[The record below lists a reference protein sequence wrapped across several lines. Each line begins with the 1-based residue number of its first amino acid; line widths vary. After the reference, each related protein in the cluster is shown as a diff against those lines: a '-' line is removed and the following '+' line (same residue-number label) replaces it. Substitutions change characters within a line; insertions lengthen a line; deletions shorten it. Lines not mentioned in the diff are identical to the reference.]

1 MENAAHYFILSQQT
15 PKGDSYMRSS
25 VGKAVRSVLLVALG
39 FWTSSCST
47 SPASHSS
54 TGSAAQVPTQL
65 AKDLIGTWVLVGEP
79 GNADEIAGSRLK
91 FLTGRYWTITEAD
104 PTTGLTIYHHGGTY
118 TLEGDKYTETVEY
131 ANPST
136 SNLINQSFQFAI
148 KIDGDTLTQTGI
160 GNPWTEK
167 WKRAV
172 PKGAVATAMKPKV
185 LTVTVMNSD
194 GRPLTNVTVVCVGP
208 DAHAILNGTVLD
220 GGDERL
226 QTDSKG
232 QFSIP
237 LGSPDLVLVS
247 TDKGFSLSHSWDLA
261 KKPTMILLP
270 WGRIE
275 GVLVNRNRPVSN
287 QRLMLM
293 LDWRCLGGNI
303 FDRLWTTNE
312 VTTDSQGRF
321 TFEPAPPMGL
331 CLSGIERSTNIW
343 YDLGH
348 FEVQPGQISNL
359 RLATNGRIVS
369 GRVEAT
375 PDLPRNLDLNSC
387 EIWLKPVSARQRV
400 IPALP
405 KEVDTIEKRTTW
417 WEDWYRSDAGQIV
430 FPPLDKRG
438 SPLTVQSNGDFMSE
452 IVVAPGRY
460 WINGSLIQ
468 NRKKVGKI
476 DQYVDIAW
484 GDDSDTP
491 YDLGKIMLKP
501 ALQAGDLAPGINTK
515 TLDDK
520 PLKLSNFRGKYVLL
534 DFWATWC
541 GPCRAEMPNL
551 KNVYESFGNDR
562 HFAMISLSLDSE
574 PSQPKG
580 YIEANKV
587 GWEQVFLG
595 DWNLDSVT
603 KAFEVDSIPSIWL
616 IGPDGKIIARG
627 LRGSKIKETVAA
639 ALGNAERE

>member
-1 MENAAHYFILSQQT
+1 
-15 PKGDSYMRSS
+15 
-25 VGKAVRSVLLVALG
+25 VLLVTLG
-39 FWTSSCST
+39 FWTCSCST
-47 SPASHSS
+47 SPAGHSS
-54 TGSAAQVPTQL
+54 TGSTAQAPTQL
-65 AKDLIGTWVLVGEP
+65 AKNLTGTWVLVGEA
-79 GNADEIAGSRLK
+79 GNADEIPSSRLK
-91 FLTGRYWTITEAD
+91 FLTGGYWTITEAD
-104 PTTGLTIYHHGGTY
+104 PNTGLTINHHGGTY

-136 SNLINQSFQFAI
+136 SNLIGQSFQFAI

-172 PKGAVATAMKPKV
+172 PKGTVGTVMKPKV
-185 LTVTVMNSD
+185 LTVTVINPD
-194 GRPLTNVTVVCVGP
+194 GKPLANVTVVCVGP
-208 DAHAILNGTVLD
+208 DAHAILNDTALD
-220 GGDERL
+220 GGGERL

-237 LGSPDLVLVS
+237 LDAPKLFLVS
-247 TDKGFSLSHSWDLA
+247 TDKGFSLSPSSDLA
-261 KKPTMILLP
+261 KNPTMTLMP

-275 GVLVNRNRPVSN
+275 GVLVNRSRPVSN
-287 QRLMLM
+287 QRVLLM
-293 LDWRCLGGNI
+293 LDWRCIGGNVSDT
-303 FDRLWTTNE
+303 FWTTNQ
-312 VTTDSQGRF
+312 VTTDSRGRF
-321 TFEPAPPMGL
+321 IFEHVPPVGL
-331 CLSGIERSTNIW
+331 CLNGVERSKNIW
-343 YDLGH
+343 DDLGH
-348 FEVQPGQISNL
+348 FEVQPGQVRNI
-359 RLATNGRIVS
+359 RLTTNGRLIS
-369 GRVEAT
+369 GRVEST
-375 PDLPRNLDLNSC
+375 PDMPGNLDLNSC
-387 EIWLKPVSARQRV
+387 EIWLKPITARKGV

-405 KEVDTIEKRTTW
+405 KEIDTIEKRTAW
-417 WEDWYRSDAGQIV
+417 WEDWYRSEEGQLV

-438 SPLTVQSNGDFMSE
+438 SSLTVLSNGDFMSE

-460 WINGSLIQ
+460 WINGSLVQ

-484 GDDSDTP
+484 GGDSDAP
-491 YDLGKIMLKP
+491 YDLGRIMLKP
-501 ALQAGDLAPGINTK
+501 ALQAGDLAPEISTK

-520 PLKLSNFRGKYVLL
+520 PLKLSDFHGKYVLL

-551 KNVYESFGNDR
+551 KKVYETFRSDPR
-562 HFAMISLSLDSE
+562 FAMISLSLDSDR
-574 PSQPKG
+574 SQPKG

-627 LRGSKIKETVAA
+627 LRGSKIKETIAA
-639 ALGNAERE
+639 ALGSAENN